1 MLFFPIGV
9 MEVLQMK
16 QIFGFIVILLAIPA
30 LLFSATKML
39 EEAAIATEND
49 EKMEQAIDLP
59 PIQTQL
65 PVRLLDRNGELF
77 SEEYVEWREPLTYEQ
92 FPQIVKDLFIY
103 SEDVQFYDHIGFDVS
118 AIARAVVANSSADS
132 IEQGGSTITQQLV
145 RMRYLEED
153 KSYERK
159 LIELFY
165 ANELEKMYDKQQI
178 LEMYLNEMYFGYQ
191 VYGIGSAS
199 SFYFGKPLKD
209 LTIAEAAFLAAI
221 PNNPSLY
228 NPVKRFN
235 KTKARQER
243 LLDTLVKNKVITKEE
258 AAQEKQQKIVL
269 DVKQKT
275 QKYPEYSTYVLQ
287 EMRWLVSKQ
296 EGFDVAMKQ
305 AKSEADRQIIQ
316 QQIDATVNELL
327 AQGAIIHTALD
338 PEKQESNVAKV
349 DAIMSHYPFEASAT
363 VIDNETRE
371 IVSIYA
377 GKNYEKFNLH
387 RAFQTPRQPGST
399 FKPLLDYAPAFE
411 TTTYTPSSSISGG
424 YYCVGNFCPQNY
436 GNYVYGI
443 VSVSK
448 AFSWSYNTSA
458 LRLLSAVGVDTA
470 FGYIDRFNFRHITE
484 SDRNYAAAL
493 GGLTYGVT
501 SAELADAYSS
511 FVDGSYRQSHTIR
524 KITDLDGNEL
534 YKWPNTSDNIWT
546 VKTANYMKQLLNDA
560 VRTGTARGI
569 SVNSS
574 YVGAKTGTTNH
585 YKDFWVAGLTNEYT
599 AAVWTGYDKGK
610 SMAPYENTKVHF
622 KIFNAIMNP

>member
-1 MLFFPIGV
+1 
-9 MEVLQMK
+9 MK
-16 QIFGFIVILLAIPA
+16 QILGFVVIILTIPA
-30 LLFSATKML
+30 LLFSATKMF
-39 EEAAIATEND
+39 EEATVAQQND
-49 EKMEQAIDLP
+49 EKIEQAIDLP

-77 SEEYVEWREPLTYEQ
+77 SEEYVEWREPLAYEE
-92 FPQIVKDLFIY
+92 FPQIVKDLFMY
-103 SEDVQFYDHIGFDVS
+103 SEDVQFFDHIGFDVS
-118 AIARAVVANSSADS
+118 AIARAVLANSSSSD

-159 LIELFY
+159 LVELFY
-165 ANELEKMYDKQQI
+165 ANELEQMYDKHQI
-178 LEMYLNEMYFGYQ
+178 FEMYLNEMYFGYQ
-191 VYGIGSAS
+191 VYGISSAS
-199 SFYFGKPLKD
+199 SFYFGKPLQE

-228 NPVKRFN
+228 NPVKRFD

-243 LLDTLVKNKVITKEE
+243 LLDTLVKHEVLTQETADI
-258 AAQEKQQKIVL
+258 EKQQKIEL
-269 DVKQKT
+269 DIKQKT
-275 QKYPEYSTYVLQ
+275 QLYPEYSTYALQ
-287 EMRWLVSKQ
+287 EMRWLISKQ
-296 EGFDVAMKQ
+296 EGFDVALKK
-305 AKSEADRQIIQ
+305 AKSDADRQIIQ
-316 QQIDATVNELL
+316 QQLDATVNEIL
-327 AQGAIIHTALD
+327 AQGTIIHTALD
-338 PEKQESNVAKV
+338 PQKQAADVAKV
-349 DAIMSHYPFEASAT
+349 DAIMSAYPFEASAT

-371 IVSIYA
+371 IVSVYA

-411 TTTYTPSSSISGG
+411 TSTYTPSSSISGAA
-424 YYCVGNFCPQNY
+424 YCVGNFCPQNY

-458 LRLLSAVGVDTA
+458 LRLLNTVGVDTA
-470 FGYIDRFNFRHITE
+470 FSYIDRFNFRHLTE

-493 GGLTYGVT
+493 GGLSYGVT

-511 FVDGSYRQSHTIR
+511 FIDGSYRPSHAIR
-524 KITDLDGNEL
+524 KITDLEGNVL
-534 YKWPNTSDNIWT
+534 YEWPNTSDNIWT
-546 VKTANYMKQLLNDA
+546 VKTSNYMKQLLNDA

-569 SVNSS
+569 AVNSS
-574 YVGAKTGTTNH
+574 YVGAKTGTTNQ
-585 YKDFWVAGLTNEYT
+585 YRDFWVAGLTNEYT

-610 SMAPYENTKVHF
+610 SMAAYEHTKAHF